1 VFVAGKGLLCRI
13 KDVE

>member
-1 VFVAGKGLLCRI
+1 VFIAGKGLLCRI